1 MRNVGEN
8 FLFVKIIIIQRN
20 AKLPSRRNRG
30 IFDDEIGFEA
40 GQNDNGEFQPFGG
53 VHTHDSYRVSA
64 LRRPAFPDGSALVE
78 IRKKIAKH
86 SVRVLRASDK
96 AVEHGSSHPS
106 VGKSRNKHIVACG
119 ISQLR
124 HKSVRLDAFGKKAV
138 FHPQLVEARQLV
150 RQTVLEFRAVFLRA
164 FDKIIGICF
173 FRNDGKLPRVKPSEP
188 TQKRSRKGN
197 IVQRVVQ
204 HAQKIEQILYFLA
217 ENVVFERS
225 RDGYAAARKHVAE
238 NPRPIR
244 QTSHQ
249 NHYVAVTNPPA
260 ARSELSRD
268 FFYMRGNQTRLRAA
282 NVVSN
287 LGSAYVEQSL
297 RLFRSGF
304 FLGNA
309 I

>member
-1 MRNVGEN
+1 MI
-8 FLFVKIIIIQRN
+8 L
-20 AKLPSRRNRG
+20 
-30 IFDDEIGFEA
+30 
-40 GQNDNGEFQPFGG
+40 
-53 VHTHDSYRVSA
+53 T
-64 LRRPAFPDGSALVE
+64 AFPPSAAPLSPTAPLLSNTKE
-78 IRKKIAKH
+78 NSKAFR
-86 SVRVLRASDK
+86 RCLRASDK

-225 RDGYAAARKHVAE
+225 RDGVCRSPKARRRK
-238 NPRPIR
+238 
-244 QTSHQ
+244 
-249 NHYVAVTNPPA
+249 PA
-260 ARSELSRD
+260 PYSSDFSSKPLCRRNQSACRSK
-268 FFYMRGNQTRLRAA
+268 
-282 NVVSN
+282 
-287 LGSAYVEQSL
+287 
-297 RLFRSGF
+297 
-304 FLGNA
+304 
-309 I
+309 